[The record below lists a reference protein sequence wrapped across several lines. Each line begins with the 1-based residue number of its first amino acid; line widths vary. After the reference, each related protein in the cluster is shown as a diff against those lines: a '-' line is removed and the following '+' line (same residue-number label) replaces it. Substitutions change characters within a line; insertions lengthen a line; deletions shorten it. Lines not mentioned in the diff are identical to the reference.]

1 MRATASDV
9 FVFCFLLASGGVI
22 ILGDRDRADTRGG
35 GGASLPVV
43 VAVDDSV
50 IGADAKQKSNSL
62 GDFRPAK
69 EVGVG

>member
-1 MRATASDV
+1 MMRATASDV
-9 FVFCFLLASGGVI
+9 FVFCFLLASGGVT

-43 VAVDDSV
+43 VAVDDSA
-50 IGADAKQKSNSL
+50 IGAAKQKSNSL
-62 GDFRPAK
+62 GDFRPVK